1 MSNRVSHQDVVKKLL
16 DTKSV
21 DFAAVGKAVAELGPA
36 LAVADEP
43 WEGFCGTMRT
53 FFHCYIINV
62 YGGGSTVENLGELR
76 GATRE
81 LQS

>member
-1 MSNRVSHQDVVKKLL
+1 MSSRVNHQDVVERLL
-16 DTKSV
+16 ETKAV
-21 DFAAVGKAVAELGPA
+21 DFAAVGKAVAELGPS

-62 YGGGSTVENLGELR
+62 FGEGNTVENVGELR

>member
-21 DFAAVGKAVAELGPA
+21 DFAAVGKAVAELGPS

-43 WEGFCGTMRT
+43 WDIFCGTMRT
-53 FFHCYIINV
+53 FFHCYIITV
-62 YGGGSTVENLGELR
+62 GGTVESLPELR
-76 GATRE
+76 GAAGE
-81 LQS
+81 LQ